1 MNRRELTGQVVASL
15 RALSTDIDRL
25 DHVAAGRYGL
35 NRTDMRALDI
45 VGRAGPLAP
54 SGLAQLMGFTTG
66 GVTTVIDR
74 LERAGYARRQPDP
87 ADRRRQIVAI
97 TEATTFRDQ
106 EVFGSLI
113 RQTAELLSA
122 YTDEQLQ
129 LIDSFLNRTQQL
141 TASYADGLADATK
154 AQG

>member
-15 RALSTDIDRL
+15 RALSTEIDRL

-54 SGLAQLMGFTTG
+54 SDLAQLIGFTTG

-97 TEATTFRDQ
+97 TEATTSRDQ

-122 YTDEQLQ
+122 YTDEQLR
-129 LIDSFLNRTQQL
+129 LIDNFLNRAQQL
-141 TASYADGLADATK
+141 TASYADSLADATQ